1 MQRQSQVR
9 IWKSEALPADWFK
22 RQKANEEEAQEVEN
36 SVKAII
42 KQVKDDGNDA
52 LVKFALKFDKA
63 ELTLR
68 TIKVK
73 TEEIKEAYKKT
84 NIEQVSALKFI
95 KEKVNALQKQ
105 MLTQAEIKT
114 FSDGIWVQTVLR
126 PIESVGCYVPG
137 GQAAYPST
145 LIMTAVPA
153 KVAGV
158 PRIVVCS
165 PPDTKGKVN
174 PLVLV
179 AADIC
184 GVDEVYKVG
193 GAQAIAALAYGT
205 KTIKPVRKIVGP
217 GNKYVTAAKVL
228 VSTDVAI
235 DMPAG
240 PSEVLVLADE
250 SANARFI
257 ALDMVSQ
264 AEHGGDSVAGLITT
278 SEKVALQV
286 QKNLAT
292 VAALAGRGEKVSEAL
307 VKYGFIIICK
317 SMEEAVSLVNQ
328 FAPEH
333 LEVMTAKPKEIAEKL
348 TAGLI
353 LIGPY
358 SPVALSDY
366 GSGTNHVLPTGGF
379 AQSFSGL
386 SALDFMRRV
395 SIVESSRT
403 GLERVKDSI
412 KVMAEAE
419 NLPNHYKAIEARFEK

>member
-1 MQRQSQVR
+1 VR

-153 KVAGV
+153 KAAGV

-165 PPDTKGKVN
+165 PPDTKGKIN

-217 GNKYVTAAKVL
+217 GNKYVTTAKVL
-228 VSTDVAI
+228 VSKDVAI

-250 SANARFI
+250 SADTRFI
-257 ALDMVSQ
+257 AYDMVSQ
-264 AEHGGDSVAGLITT
+264 AEHSGDSVAGLITT

-286 QKNLAT
+286 QENLAT
-292 VAALAGRGEKVSEAL
+292 VAASAERGEKVSEAL
-307 VKYGFIIICK
+307 AKYGFIIVCK
-317 SMEEAVSLVNQ
+317 SMDEAVSLVNQ

-333 LEVMTAKPKEIAEKL
+333 LEVMTEKPKEIAEKL

-353 LIGPY
+353 LLGPY

-386 SALDFMRRV
+386 SALDFVRRV

-403 GLERVKDSI
+403 GLERAKDSI